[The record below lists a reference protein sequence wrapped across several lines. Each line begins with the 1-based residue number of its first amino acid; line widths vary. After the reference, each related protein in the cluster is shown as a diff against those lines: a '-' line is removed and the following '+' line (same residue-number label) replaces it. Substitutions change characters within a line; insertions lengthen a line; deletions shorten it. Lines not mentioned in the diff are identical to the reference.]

1 MKIGIP
7 RNRIFIGGFSQGG
20 AVALYTAFAV
30 NKPIGGIVA
39 LSTWL
44 PLHKTLMNDKVRPG
58 LYCVG
63 EGLEVLVY
71 HFIYVPSFSLTSPPT
86 PPSIMAE
93 IHPKCGVWGGGR
105 ITQGSS
111 LCEMFIVEDGHAVW
125 LSIKESKKAQIFR

>member
-1 MKIGIP
+1 MKIVIP

-71 HFIYVPSFSLTSPPT
+71 HFIYVPSFSLTSPPS
-86 PPSIMAE
+86 PLPSWLRSIQSVVCGE
-93 IHPKCGVWGGGR
+93 VGESPKAVVCVKC
-105 ITQGSS
+105 S
-111 LCEMFIVEDGHAVW
+111 LWKMVM
-125 LSIKESKKAQIFR
+125 LSGCL